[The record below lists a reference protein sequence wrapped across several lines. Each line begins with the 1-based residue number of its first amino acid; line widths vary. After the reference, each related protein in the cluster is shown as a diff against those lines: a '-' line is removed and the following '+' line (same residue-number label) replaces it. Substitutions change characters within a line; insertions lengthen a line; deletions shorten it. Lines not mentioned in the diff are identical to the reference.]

1 MWWTFL
7 QHLEEHA
14 VDLLQ
19 HLQVHQKTLPGR

>member
-7 QHLEEHA
+7 QHLEEHV

-19 HLQVHQKTLPGR
+19 HLEEHQKILPGR